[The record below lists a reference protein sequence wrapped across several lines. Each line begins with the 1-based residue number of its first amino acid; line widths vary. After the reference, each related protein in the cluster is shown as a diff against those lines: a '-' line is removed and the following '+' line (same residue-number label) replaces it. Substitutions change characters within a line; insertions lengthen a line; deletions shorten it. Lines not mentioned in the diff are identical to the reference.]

1 MCDVILSNDRP
12 IRLRADDSV
21 MAFFADKPYMIRRSR
36 GYAPLP
42 VFLSQSYKGQ
52 VLAVGGELKNTF
64 CLAHDN
70 LCYLSPYI
78 GDLSDTRSV
87 QALSE
92 AIDKTQRLLEIKP
105 QLVACDLHPGYNST
119 AFAGTLGLPLLP
131 VQHHFAHIAAC
142 IAENDY
148 RGEAIGVAFDGT
160 GYGSDGSIW
169 GGEFLQSSYAGFKR
183 LGSIMPFSQAGG
195 AAAIKEGWRIAVSVL
210 LDILGS
216 EDAAKEIALE
226 LGLCDEEK
234 INAQFLLLR
243 NNINCLTSTS
253 AGRLFDAASAILG
266 CKYAST
272 FAGEAAMA
280 LEYLADETVE
290 AEILPQTETMGD
302 GRFALKTDAVF
313 RYLLKETMAGADKA
327 VLAGYFHSAMAKLVY
342 KGCCLCRQ
350 QTGLST
356 VALSGGVFQN
366 LLLLQK
372 CCDLLR
378 QHGFEVLTH
387 SLVPPN
393 DGGIALG
400 QAAVALAKIN
410 SQQR

>member
-1 MCDVILSNDRP
+1 
-12 IRLRADDSV
+12 
-21 MAFFADKPYMIRRSR
+21 
-36 GYAPLP
+36 
-42 VFLSQSYKGQ
+42 
-52 VLAVGGELKNTF
+52 
-64 CLAHDN
+64 
-70 LCYLSPYI
+70 
-78 GDLSDTRSV
+78 
-87 QALSE
+87 
-92 AIDKTQRLLEIKP
+92 
-105 QLVACDLHPGYNST
+105 
-119 AFAGTLGLPLLP
+119 
-131 VQHHFAHIAAC
+131 
-142 IAENDY
+142 
-148 RGEAIGVAFDGT
+148 
-160 GYGSDGSIW
+160 
-169 GGEFLQSSYAGFKR
+169 
-183 LGSIMPFSQAGG
+183 
-195 AAAIKEGWRIAVSVL
+195 
-210 LDILGS
+210 
-216 EDAAKEIALE
+216 
-226 LGLCDEEK
+226 
-234 INAQFLLLR
+234 
-243 NNINCLTSTS
+243 
-253 AGRLFDAASAILG
+253 
-266 CKYAST
+266 
-272 FAGEAAMA
+272 MA